1 MEIISST
8 SFSCNRRRPGSEP
21 PDFGHNTR
29 MPLFD
34 FRCRSCGNEFEGL
47 VRAGG
52 EPACPA
58 CASADLERLLSGF
71 SFSVRS
77 GGLSSAARRA
87 VQKQQHA
94 QRRDQAAFQEEIEKK
109 HLDD

>member
-1 MEIISST
+1 
-8 SFSCNRRRPGSEP
+8 
-21 PDFGHNTR
+21 

-34 FRCRSCGNEFEGL
+34 FRCRACGGEFEAL
-47 VRAGG
+47 VRPRA

-58 CASADLERLLSGF
+58 CASSDLERLLSGF

-77 GGLSSAARRA
+77 GGLSNAARRA
-87 VQKQQHA
+87 VQKQQTA

-109 HLDD
+109 HLDDD

>member
-1 MEIISST
+1 
-8 SFSCNRRRPGSEP
+8 
-21 PDFGHNTR
+21 

-34 FRCRSCGNEFEGL
+34 FRCRSCRDEFEAL
-47 VRAGG
+47 VRPPAVPVCPGCGG
-52 EPACPA
+52 T
-58 CASADLERLLSGF
+58 DLERLVTGF

-77 GGLSSAARRA
+77 GGLSPAARRA

-94 QRRDQAAFQEEIEKK
+94 QRRDQAAFQHEIEKK